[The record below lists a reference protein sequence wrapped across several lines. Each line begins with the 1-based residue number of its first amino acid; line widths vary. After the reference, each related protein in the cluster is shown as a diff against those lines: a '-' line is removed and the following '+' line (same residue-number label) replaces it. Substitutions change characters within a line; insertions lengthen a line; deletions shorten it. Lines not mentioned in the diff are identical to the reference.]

1 MSEQARQFLSG
12 KVSTDLL
19 SRLDDETAQELAA
32 TMQKEEAE
40 VEVAKVTEETTT
52 EAARKIGREPNVVIN
67 QEQIDDILEPEVKV
81 SEGDDDIPDW
91 VEIPSDLTIP
101 RGAAV
106 GFLRFRSAWTPF
118 ADRGDRH
125 CIVWA
130 LTDLDERVAYA
141 RIKDNFG
148 HAINELSKQ
157 MIRGFDGQKVNWGS
171 IRGQPGNVDDFLS
184 QIGPK
189 CRGLLARWYTRTHQ
203 LDSDEVAHFL
213 EHCAIVRTMG

>member
-1 MSEQARQFLSG
+1 MSEQARQFLAG
-12 KVSTDLL
+12 KVSADLL
-19 SRLDDETAQELAA
+19 GRLDDETAAELAA
-32 TMQKEEAE
+32 KMQLEEDQVEAAE
-40 VEVAKVTEETTT
+40 QKTTT
-52 EAARKIGREPNVVIN
+52 EAARENGREPNVVIN
-67 QEQIDDILEPEVKV
+67 QEQINDILEPEVTV
-81 SEGDDDIPDW
+81 SEKDDAVPDW
-91 VEIPSDLTIP
+91 VKIPSDLVIP

-118 ADRGDRH
+118 ADKGDRH

-157 MIRGFDGQKVNWGS
+157 MIRAFDGHKVNWGS
-171 IRGQPGNVDDFLS
+171 IRGQPGNVDDFLG

-189 CRGLLARWYTRTHQ
+189 CRALLARWYTRTHQ